1 MFAGNIRLFEI
12 FGFEV
17 KVNVSWTFIALLIA
31 WSLAQGY
38 FPAVY
43 QGLPVATY
51 WWMGIAGV
59 FGLFLSIIL
68 HELAHSLV
76 GRAYGIEIKGITL
89 WLLGGVAELE
99 DEPSSPRAEL
109 LMALAGPL
117 VSVVL
122 AGLFSIAAAG
132 ARGVGASEAFSGV
145 LQYLGLLN
153 FVLAIFNLLPA
164 FPLDGGRV
172 LRAGLWGWYG
182 DRGWATRIASR
193 TGRAF
198 GIGLM
203 ALGVIQILFGGGL
216 TGLWWIILG
225 MFVRYAADSS
235 YTQFEVSQ
243 LLKGES
249 VRRFMTPHPITVP
262 PDITVQRLIDDWVFG
277 HFHEFFP
284 VVDGEG
290 AIGCVGMQH
299 IKQVPKEAWGN
310 TTLREIM
317 AARSAENTVDINR
330 EAFEVLEL
338 MKKTGNS
345 RLMVTEKGALAGVVA
360 LKDLL
365 KPISLK
371 RELE

>member
-122 AGLFSIAAAG
+122 AAYFRL
-132 ARGVGASEAFSGV
+132 R
-145 LQYLGLLN
+145 
-153 FVLAIFNLLPA
+153 LPA
-164 FPLDGGRV
+164 
-172 LRAGLWGWYG
+172 
-182 DRGWATRIASR
+182 
-193 TGRAF
+193 
-198 GIGLM
+198 
-203 ALGVIQILFGGGL
+203 
-216 TGLWWIILG
+216 
-225 MFVRYAADSS
+225 
-235 YTQFEVSQ
+235 
-243 LLKGES
+243 
-249 VRRFMTPHPITVP
+249 H
-262 PDITVQRLIDDWVFG
+262 
-277 HFHEFFP
+277 
-284 VVDGEG
+284 
-290 AIGCVGMQH
+290 
-299 IKQVPKEAWGN
+299 
-310 TTLREIM
+310 
-317 AARSAENTVDINR
+317 
-330 EAFEVLEL
+330 
-338 MKKTGNS
+338 
-345 RLMVTEKGALAGVVA
+345 GALAHPKLLAACCNISAFLTSFSRSSICFQRFRWMAVA
-360 LKDLL
+360 CCARVCGDGMATGAGRRASPRGRAGRLA
-365 KPISLK
+365 
-371 RELE
+371 